1 MTSIVPRTQC
11 NPVPETLNADVDQGV
26 PYLTADDYDA
36 ACMRLESEAAE
47 GHKTQEKDG
56 SQRRRV
62 SLSREVEF
70 RV

>member
-1 MTSIVPRTQC
+1 MVPLTQC

-36 ACMRLESEAAE
+36 ARIRLESEAAD

-62 SLSREVEF
+62 SLSREVDF

>member
-1 MTSIVPRTQC
+1 MVPLTQC
-11 NPVPETLNADVDQGV
+11 NPVPGTLNADVDQGV

-36 ACMRLESEAAE
+36 ARMRLESEAAD

-62 SLSREVEF
+62 SLSREVDF

>member
-1 MTSIVPRTQC
+1 MVPLTQC

-36 ACMRLESEAAE
+36 ARMRLENEAAE

-62 SLSREVEF
+62 SLSRDVEF

>member
-1 MTSIVPRTQC
+1 MVPLTQC
-11 NPVPETLNADVDQGV
+11 NPVAETLNADVDQGV

-36 ACMRLESEAAE
+36 ARMRLESEAAE

-62 SLSREVEF
+62 SLSREVDF

>member
-1 MTSIVPRTQC
+1 MFNTV
-11 NPVPETLNADVDQGV
+11 EDQGV
-26 PYLTADDYDA
+26 PYMTADDYDA